1 MVAPV
6 ITKNGQHGGIT
17 HAPRWNTYITSP
29 FILLAAFEK
38 GWKIVTIKLAPSGDQ
53 TDLVFLVTM
62 KSESYQLEQTLILPR
77 NVLVEKILAEHS
89 QGTNPAQAI
98 N

>member
-1 MVAPV
+1 MLAPA
-6 ITKNGQHGGIT
+6 ITKNEHPSGIA

-38 GWKIVTIKLAPSGDQ
+38 GWKIVTTKLAPSGDQ

-77 NVLVEKILAEHS
+77 NVLVEKILAEHA
-89 QGTNPAQAI
+89 QGMTLEQAI
-98 N
+98 H